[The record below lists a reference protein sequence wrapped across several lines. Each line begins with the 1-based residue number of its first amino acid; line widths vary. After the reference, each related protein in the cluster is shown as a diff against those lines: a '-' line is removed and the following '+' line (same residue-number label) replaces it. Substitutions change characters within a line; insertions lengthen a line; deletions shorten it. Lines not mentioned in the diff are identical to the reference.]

1 MGGSSLLGVGS
12 PPATGALSAWRCRPM
27 SVLDEG
33 KTEDDRGVL
42 AVFGAALGLV
52 PPWQVVSVELPRQG
66 RWLPLRAANDEQ
78 LAVARRQHHLAA
90 GPARQPLPRFQT
102 GPRPQT
108 RRSLPATHPPIVPEP
123 PPRTATPCRSRKL
136 SQARAGE
143 EGVNQPSR
151 PPHLRQPAGTA
162 RTAVAARD
170 DGHRALGLPRSAVGP
185 STSRPARRAPAPATS
200 GGDRPGA
207 ARRTPRELPSPYRQ
221 QARLTALRGDPE
233 SLDGRGGDA

>member
-1 MGGSSLLGVGS
+1 M
-12 PPATGALSAWRCRPM
+12 
-27 SVLDEG
+27 
-33 KTEDDRGVL
+33 L

-123 PPRTATPCRSRKL
+123 PPRTATPNRHPVPQPEAQPGEGWRRGRQPTV
-136 SQARAGE
+136 QAASSAPTSGHSAHGGCGARRR
-143 EGVNQPSR
+143 PSR
-151 PPHLRQPAGTA
+151 
-162 RTAVAARD
+162 
-170 DGHRALGLPRSAVGP
+170 
-185 STSRPARRAPAPATS
+185 SRPATQRGRPVNLPARPESPGTGDQRRRSTRCGTPHTAGASVAVPAASPP
-200 GGDRPGA
+200 DRSARGPGEPGRP
-207 ARRTPRELPSPYRQ
+207 RRRCL
-221 QARLTALRGDPE
+221 ARLREEAAEAPVGPPHHL
-233 SLDGRGGDA
+233 